1 MRKDH
6 TLVVA
11 TTSAPAKHDECAI
24 FKAFCDATN
33 HNDASR
39 QAAEGEAHKKQRL
52 EIHMPNNCTSSQFAH
67 LIHTFLTDIVP
78 SLSPALTDT
87 L

>member
-1 MRKDH
+1 M
-6 TLVVA
+6 VVA
-11 TTSAPAKHDECAI
+11 TSTTSAPAKHDECAI
-24 FKAFCDATN
+24 FKAFRDATN

-39 QAAEGEAHKKQRL
+39 QATEGEAHKKRL
-52 EIHMPNNCTSSQFAH
+52 EIHMPNNCTSSQFAL